1 MLKIII
7 LFFIIACYSY
17 DNNNIILDHGDIKN
31 FKLEKMEFL
40 FEKKYIY
47 IYIYICFVNVKT
59 DPRLARVLFC
69 HQMSIGTCGQAEAQP
84 QTS

>member
-17 DNNNIILDHGDIKN
+17 DNNNIILDHGDINN

-40 FEKKYIY
+40 FEKKKYIY
-47 IYIYICFVNVKT
+47 IYIYIFV
-59 DPRLARVLFC
+59 LS
-69 HQMSIGTCGQAEAQP
+69 M
-84 QTS
+84 

>member
-17 DNNNIILDHGDIKN
+17 DNNNTILDHGDINN
-31 FKLEKMEFL
+31 FKLEKMEL
-40 FEKKYIY
+40 YIY
-47 IYIYICFVNVKT
+47 LFICFVNVKT

-69 HQMSIGTCGQAEAQP
+69 H
-84 QTS
+84 